1 MTVHPGDD
9 IPVLPSPILTLH
21 RSLASGRATRHRIGR
36 CPGVAHHH
44 RDAAKIGG
52 WSRDDLYRLPTCRDR
67 WLATIRALASSIPW
81 ESKVRSRKI
90 GRLRLPDSD
99 WEQTLGARSSGSS
112 TDTAAGEE
120 GASAKREAWATA
132 RARNDIIGDISCA
145 SAAQRD
151 VFDPSKGAPADWFL
165 RLAS

>member
-9 IPVLPSPILTLH
+9 MLVSQPSILTLQ

-36 CPGVAHHH
+36 CSRIAHRH

-52 WSRDDLYRLPTCRDR
+52 RRRDDSYRFSTCRDR

-112 TDTAAGEE
+112 TDTGAGEE
-120 GASAKREAWATA
+120 GASGVDWATA

-145 SAAQRD
+145 SVALLD
-151 VFDPSKGAPADWFL
+151 VFDPNNGAPADWLL